1 MGKDRL
7 FSPVFILII
16 ACTLCCFLFGQG
28 ANAGTTV
35 YLEVK
40 GESTS
45 LAGIGALV
53 FSIFAALAR
62 VITGPLSDARGR
74 KIAIVVG
81 SLIMVAGGVGPIF
94 SNVGIFFIIWR
105 TLQGLGFATATTA
118 LATAAADVLPFS
130 RLGEG
135 IGYYGL
141 GQAISMSCGPA
152 IAIALVYS
160 DSPENFYIGL
170 TVFAII
176 ALVVSFFISYER
188 DPESLPATSE
198 FLTRWK
204 RGDIPYAKP
213 PENTDSEN
221 EGTETNSTS
230 PNDSQHTAEDK
241 PSKTQKLTL
250 RGLADGI
257 FEPPA
262 LRGTIPMM
270 FISTSFGFGIFF
282 MGVYGAHLGVGNP
295 GLFYTI
301 SAVTMIIVR
310 LTSGKFMDRYRPIF
324 IMGAAVASGLITY
337 SMLLGC
343 DFIGGNGLLFYI
355 AGAFYGVSLGIS
367 LPINQAIAVKLSSP
381 ERWGA
386 ANGLYLFGNDIGI
399 GFSSMIWGMTVPAL
413 GYPITLMCV
422 MGCITISFIAALICY
437 PKERV

>member
-1 MGKDRL
+1 MSKERL

-35 YLEVK
+35 YLECK
-40 GESTS
+40 GEPTS

-62 VITGPLSDARGR
+62 MVAGPVSDERGR
-74 KIAIVVG
+74 KIAIVAG
-81 SLIMVAGGVGPIF
+81 AIIMVAGGLGPLF
-94 SNVGIFFIIWR
+94 SNTGAFFIIWR

-118 LATAAADVLPFS
+118 LATAAADVLPLS

-160 DSPENFYIGL
+160 DSPENFYVGL

-176 ALVVSFFISYER
+176 ALIVSFFISYEKH
-188 DPESLPATSE
+188 PQSLPATSE

-204 RGDIPYAKP
+204 RGDVPYAKP
-213 PENTDSEN
+213 PEN
-221 EGTETNSTS
+221 ETNCESRDNGTDTA
-230 PNDSQHTAEDK
+230 NNTDDSMPKSH
-241 PSKTQKLTL
+241 KLTL
-250 RGLADGI
+250 RGLVDGI

-282 MGVYGAHLGVGNP
+282 MGVYGAYLGVGNP

-301 SAVTMIIVR
+301 SAITMIIVR
-310 LTSGKFMDRYRPIF
+310 LTSGKFMDRFRPIF
-324 IMGAAVASGLITY
+324 IMGAAVFAGLVTY
-337 SMLLGC
+337 SLLVGC
-343 DFIGGNGLLFYI
+343 ELMANNSFMFYV
-355 AGAFYGVSLGIS
+355 AGAFYGVSLGVS
-367 LPINQAIAVKLSSP
+367 LPINQAIAVKLSDP

-386 ANGLYLFGNDIGI
+386 ANGLYLFGNDLGIGI
-399 GFSSMIWGMTVPAL
+399 SSLIWGMTVPAF
-413 GYPITLMCV
+413 GYSFTLICV
-422 MGCITISFIAALICY
+422 MCCIAASFVLALICY

>member
-1 MGKDRL
+1 MSKDRL
-7 FSPVFILII
+7 FSPVFVLII

-35 YLEVK
+35 YLECK
-40 GESTS
+40 GEPTS

-62 VITGPLSDARGR
+62 IIAGPVTDERGR
-74 KIAIVVG
+74 KIAIVAGAV
-81 SLIMVAGGVGPIF
+81 IMVAGGIGPLF
-94 SNVGIFFIIWR
+94 SNVGVFFIIWR

-118 LATAAADVLPFS
+118 LATAAADVLPLS

-176 ALVVSFFISYER
+176 ALVVSFFISYEKH
-188 DPESLPATSE
+188 PEKLPATSE

-213 PENTDSEN
+213 PEDE
-221 EGTETNSTS
+221 TERDGHDGGNSAHGANAT
-230 PNDSQHTAEDK
+230 P
-241 PSKTQKLTL
+241 KTRKLTL
-250 RGLADGI
+250 RGLVDGI

-282 MGVYGAHLGVGNP
+282 MGVYGAYLGVGNP

-301 SAVTMIIVR
+301 SAITMILVR
-310 LTSGKFMDRYRPIF
+310 LTSGKFMDRFRPIF
-324 IMGAAVASGLITY
+324 IMGAAVVAGLITY
-337 SMLLGC
+337 SLLVGC
-343 DFIGGNGLLFYI
+343 ELMGNSSMMFYV
-355 AGAFYGVSLGIS
+355 AGAFYGVSLGVS
-367 LPINQAIAVKLSSP
+367 LPINQAIAVKLSDP

-399 GFSSMIWGMTVPAL
+399 GISSLIWGMTVPAF
-413 GYPITLMCV
+413 GYSATLVCV
-422 MGCITISFIAALICY
+422 MCCIAASFVLALICY
-437 PKERV
+437 PKGRV

>member
-1 MGKDRL
+1 MSKDRL

-28 ANAGTTV
+28 ANAGTSV
-35 YLEVK
+35 YLECK

-62 VITGPLSDARGR
+62 VITGPVSDARGR
-74 KIAIVVG
+74 KIAIVIGAV
-81 SLIMVAGGVGPIF
+81 IMVAGGVGPLF
-94 SNVGIFFIIWR
+94 SNMGAFFIVWR
-105 TLQGLGFATATTA
+105 ILQGLGFATATTA
-118 LATAAADVLPFS
+118 LATAAADVLPLS

-160 DSPENFYIGL
+160 DSPENFYVGL
-170 TVFAII
+170 TVFAIV
-176 ALVVSFFISYER
+176 ALLVSFFISYEKHPQNL
-188 DPESLPATSE
+188 PETSE
-198 FLTRWK
+198 FLMRWK

-213 PENTDSEN
+213 PELEASSE
-221 EGTETNSTS
+221 EASDIDAGLAHASKDAS
-230 PNDSQHTAEDK
+230 RK
-241 PSKTQKLTL
+241 PSTLTL
-250 RGLADGI
+250 RGLVDGI

-282 MGVYGAHLGVGNP
+282 MGVYGAYLGVGNP

-301 SAVTMIIVR
+301 SAITMIIVR
-310 LTSGKFMDRYRPIF
+310 LTSGKFMDRFRPIF
-324 IMGAAVASGLITY
+324 IMGAAVIAGLVTY
-337 SMLLGC
+337 SLLVSC
-343 DFIGGNGLLFYI
+343 EFAENNNLLFYA
-355 AGAFYGVSLGIS
+355 AGAFYGVSLGVS
-367 LPINQAIAVKLSSP
+367 LPINQTIAVKLSDP

-386 ANGLYLFGNDIGI
+386 ANGLYLFGNDLGIGI
-399 GFSSMIWGMTVPAL
+399 SSLIWGMTVPAF
-413 GYPITLMCV
+413 GYTVTLLCV
-422 MGCITISFIAALICY
+422 MGCIAASFLLALICY
-437 PKERV
+437 PKDKV